1 MQPTNGPVPGQPKP
15 DPQQMSRELD
25 ALGKLASA
33 PAFLD
38 LLQEISDAPED
49 QRDETARR
57 LATVDE
63 LKRRG
68 LPVTDANRL
77 TLRYFEERPGEPLR
91 GAVTDA
97 PHDEG
102 PADPGLPPGVIL
114 ADDDEGGDALF
125 KDWTI
130 CATTGYINGTILV
143 CSSVGTKALTDE
155 LQVLPE

>member
-1 MQPTNGPVPGQPKP
+1 MQPTNSPVPEQPRP
-15 DPQQMSRELD
+15 DPQQMSTELD

-97 PHDEG
+97 PHDTG
-102 PADPGLPPGVIL
+102 SADPGLPPGVIL
-114 ADDDEGGDALF
+114 ADDDDGDALF
-125 KDWTI
+125 KDWKI
-130 CATTGYINGTILV
+130 CATTGYRNGTILV
-143 CSSVGTKALTDE
+143 CSSVGTTALTDE

>member
-1 MQPTNGPVPGQPKP
+1 MQPTNGPVPGQPRP
-15 DPQQMSRELD
+15 DPQQMSTELD

-77 TLRYFEERPGEPLR
+77 TLRYFEERPNEPLR